1 MCCLFGM
8 IDYGSSL
15 TVSQRNH
22 VISVLSKECE
32 ARGTDAAGIAYNH
45 DGSLRIFKRPLPARK
60 MQWRL
65 KSDSSV
71 VMGHTRMTTQGS
83 EMFNRNN
90 HPFRGNV
97 NGEHFA
103 LAHNGML
110 YNDTSLR
117 REQNLPKTDIETDSY
132 IAVQLIE
139 KSSIL
144 SFNSLADMAEQLE
157 GSFTYNGSR

>member
-1 MCCLFGM
+1 MCCLFGT

-71 VMGHTRMTTQGS
+71 VMGHT
-83 EMFNRNN
+83 
-90 HPFRGNV
+90 
-97 NGEHFA
+97 
-103 LAHNGML
+103 
-110 YNDTSLR
+110 
-117 REQNLPKTDIETDSY
+117 
-132 IAVQLIE
+132 
-139 KSSIL
+139 
-144 SFNSLADMAEQLE
+144 
-157 GSFTYNGSR
+157 